1 MFKKGIKTKA
11 KNYRPISLL
20 LLILKV
26 IEKSIHQQTQ
36 DYLQGNELL
45 YSYQSGFRANR
56 STDTCL
62 SQLTG
67 IILNGAENGKHAS
80 MILIDLQR
88 AFYFLDHKILLN
100 KMKCKAFPD

>member
-62 SQLTG
+62 SH
-67 IILNGAENGKHAS
+67 GAENGKHAS

-100 KMKCKAFPD
+100 KMKCKAFSD